1 MKNIAIFA
9 SGGGS
14 NALKIIEHF
23 HESEDIK
30 VALVISNRSDAGVL
44 SIAAA
49 YGIPFLVIE
58 KKYFHNSQTFL
69 EDLKSVDIQY
79 IVLAGFLLLVPDYLV
94 KAFPIVNIHPAL
106 LPKYGGKGMHGQHVH
121 EAVKA
126 ANETESGITIHVVN
140 ERYDEGEILFQ
151 ATCQLLPEDT
161 ATDIGRKVLALEH
174 AHFPRIIEQWVHG
187 QI

>member
-23 HESEDIK
+23 HESTDIK
-30 VALVISNRSDAGVL
+30 VALIVSNQSNAGVL
-44 SIAAA
+44 SIATA

-58 KKYFHNSQTFL
+58 KTYFHNSQTFL

-79 IVLAGFLLLVPDYLV
+79 IVLAGFLLLVPNYLV
-94 KAFPIVNIHPAL
+94 TSFPIINIHPAL
-106 LPKYGGKGMHGQHVH
+106 LPKYGGKGMYGRYVH
-121 EAVKA
+121 EAVKTA
-126 ANETESGITIHVVN
+126 GETQSGITIHAVN
-140 ERYDEGEILFQ
+140 ERYDEGQILFQ
-151 ATCQLLPEDT
+151 TTCELLPEDT
-161 ATDIGRKVLALEH
+161 AFDIAQKVLALEH
-174 AHFPRIIEQWVHG
+174 THFPSVIEQWVRG